1 MYALEAVLR
10 FPRIA
15 IYGCKAR
22 ESAQLKEYES
32 VKDSTLK
39 PVTRAAQHIS
49 ESVWITR
56 KLSDSLG

>member
-10 FPRIA
+10 FQRIA
-15 IYGCKAR
+15 IYGYKAR
-22 ESAQLKEYES
+22 ELAQSKESESAKVITCNLA
-32 VKDSTLK
+32 
-39 PVTRAAQHIS
+39 TRAALHIS